1 MLDLDFIRDVSTAD
15 HYRLMRIESAALRAT
30 AASIKDGYPVLAQRI
45 MLEAVAITKAR
56 ATELDDLAQAKLD
69 FFRSLAKPSER
80 TSR

>member
-1 MLDLDFIRDVSTAD
+1 MLDLDFIRDVSSAD

-56 ATELDDLAQAKLD
+56 ATELDDLARAKLD
-69 FFRSLAKPSER
+69 FYREHAQTVEQSAR
-80 TSR
+80 